1 MKRNIAE
8 AGARGYLSRRQIRA
22 KGPNAMNIQTTPSTL
37 AQALRAQTGRFTDKT
52 FDWDAFPSNSGY
64 PELARAQMRYIG
76 AGGSP
81 KVGDTTTLKPE
92 NFTLS
97 LIYKEPGRYAAC
109 HSHEIEESF
118 LVIDGTLVVGWER
131 DGEVVEVNL
140 GPKDMI
146 LNAREI
152 GHGFRVDGVEPVL
165 MSISVDV
172 GKPLP
177 PTYHYHPKEHDTELA
192 RRFGAEPGKTLPFDR
207 EGAHPLQQL
216 MSQYVVRHHEQP
228 TIWEKAGFSRKVYVG
243 EGGLSHDTCRKE
255 MWGVPSRV
263 GVAPF
268 ARPVEDAI
276 MVLEGSLIVGWEENG
291 EVAEV
296 ELGPRDLVQT
306 PAGRKHWFRN
316 DSHQPV
322 TVWTVIGTSADDGV
336 TYRAE

>member
-1 MKRNIAE
+1 MSLDDQNVTT
-8 AGARGYLSRRQIRA
+8 LSD
-22 KGPNAMNIQTTPSTL
+22 
-37 AQALRAQTGRFTDKT
+37 ALKAHTGRFTDKK
-52 FDWDAFPSNSGY
+52 FDWKAFPSNVGY
-64 PELARAQMRYIG
+64 DELARAQMRYIG

-81 KVGDTTTLKPE
+81 KVGDNSTLKPD

-118 LVIDGTLVVGWER
+118 LIINGALIVGWEK

-177 PTYHYHPKEHDTELA
+177 PVYHYHPKDCAPELA
-192 RRFGAEPGKTLPFDR
+192 RTFGAEPGKTLKYDPKGD
-207 EGAHPLQQL
+207 HPLQKL
-216 MSQYVVRHHEQP
+216 MTKYVVRHSELETH
-228 TIWEKAGFSRKVYVG
+228 WEDAGFTRKIYCG
-243 EGGLSHDTCRKE
+243 PGGVESDTCRKE
-255 MWGVPSRV
+255 MLGVPSRV
-263 GVAPF
+263 GVKAF
-268 ARPVEDAI
+268 SRDVEDAFL
-276 MVLEGSLIVGWEENG
+276 VLEGSLIVGWEEDG
-291 EVAEV
+291 ETVEI
-296 ELGPRDLVQT
+296 ELGPRDLVKT

-316 DSHQPV
+316 NGAGHA
-322 TVWTVIGTSADDGV
+322 TVWYVVGSAEPETVKFEKA
-336 TYRAE
+336 

>member
-1 MKRNIAE
+1 MN
-8 AGARGYLSRRQIRA
+8 IRA
-22 KGPNAMNIQTTPSTL
+22 DASPL
-37 AQALRAQTGRFTDKT
+37 AAELKAHTGRFTDKS

-81 KVGDTTTLKPE
+81 KVGDTSTLKPDH
-92 NFTLS
+92 FTLS

-118 LVIDGTLVVGWER
+118 LIIDGALVVGWER
-131 DGEVVEVNL
+131 DGEVVEVTL

-177 PTYHYHPKEHDTELA
+177 PVYHYHPKEHDTELA
-192 RRFGAEPGKTLPFDR
+192 RNFGALPGKTLKFDPA
-207 EGAHPLQQL
+207 GDHPLQQL
-216 MSQYVVRHHEQP
+216 MARYVVRHCEQP
-228 TIWEKAGFSRKVYVG
+228 TIWEAAGFSRKVYVG
-243 EGGLSHDTCRKE
+243 PGGLPHDTCRKE

-263 GVAPF
+263 GTRPF
-268 ARPVEDAI
+268 TRPVEDAFL
-276 MVLEGSLIVGWEENG
+276 VLDGSLIVGWEENG
-291 EVAEV
+291 ETVEV
-296 ELGPRDLVQT
+296 ELGPRDLVKT
-306 PAGRKHWFRN
+306 PAGRPHWIRN
-316 DSHQPV
+316 DGHAPA
-322 TVWTVIGTSADDGV
+322 TVWTVIGMSGEDGV
-336 TYRAE
+336 TYEAA